1 MSTLQSTI
9 QSLAQT
15 FAVQLVNALRSLS
28 LEEILGAT
36 GKTATTG
43 ATPAPKKRGRPA
55 GSKNKGTRGS
65 ASISADAIVAVL
77 RKHKSGLRA
86 ELLRRELGAAKPAF
100 NYHVGKAFAAKRIK
114 KTGKKRAMTYF
125 AT

>member
-1 MSTLQSTI
+1 MPTLQSTI
-9 QSLAQT
+9 QSLAET
-15 FAVQLVNALRSLS
+15 FASDLVNALRSLS

-36 GKTATTG
+36 GKTAATG

-55 GSKNKGTRGS
+55 GSKNGATQGS
-65 ASISADAIVAVL
+65 APISADAIVAL
-77 RKHKSGLRA
+77 LKKHKSGLRA

-100 NYHVGKAFAAKRIK
+100 NYHVAKAFADKRIK
-114 KTGKKRAMTYF
+114 KTGKKRATTYF